1 MYKILDNL
9 KKCDFSP
16 VPSIY
21 GSHADL
27 LKALSERID
36 RAFIRSGIAHAIA
49 LDLSKA
55 FNRHN
60 DFLYKFRSYEI

>member
-1 MYKILDNL
+1 MYKIFDYL

-21 GSHADL
+21 DSHADL
-27 LKALSERID
+27 LKAFSDRIA
-36 RAFIRSGIAHAIA
+36 RAFIRSGTAHAVA
-49 LDLSKA
+49 LDISKA
-55 FNRHN
+55 FNRHS

>member
-1 MYKILDNL
+1 MYKIFDYL

-21 GSHADL
+21 DSHADL
-27 LKALSERID
+27 LKAFSDRIA
-36 RAFIRSGIAHAIA
+36 RAFIRSGTAHAVP
-49 LDLSKA
+49 LDTYKA
-55 FNRHN
+55 FNRHS

>member
-1 MYKILDNL
+1 MYKIFDNL

-27 LKALSERID
+27 QKALPERIA
-36 RAFIRSGIAHAIA
+36 RAFIRSEITHAVA
-49 LDLSKA
+49 LDISKA
-55 FNRHN
+55 FNRHS

>member
-1 MYKILDNL
+1 MYRIFDYL

-16 VPSIY
+16 VPILY

-27 LKALSERID
+27 LKDFSDRIA
-36 RAFIRSGIAHAIA
+36 RAFIRSGTAHAVA
-49 LDLSKA
+49 LDISKA
-55 FNRHN
+55 FNRHS

>member
-1 MYKILDNL
+1 MYKIFDCL

-21 GSHADL
+21 DSHADL
-27 LKALSERID
+27 LKAFSDRIA
-36 RAFIRSGIAHAIA
+36 RAFIRSGTAQAVP
-49 LDLSKA
+49 LDTYKA
-55 FNRHN
+55 FNRHS